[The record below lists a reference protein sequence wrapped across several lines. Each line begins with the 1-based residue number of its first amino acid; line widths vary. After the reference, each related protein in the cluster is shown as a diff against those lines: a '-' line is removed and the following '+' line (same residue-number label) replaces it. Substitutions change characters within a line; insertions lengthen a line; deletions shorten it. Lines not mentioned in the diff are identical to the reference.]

1 MWLQSPT
8 RSETPRLLCGAAAP
22 GAIARTG
29 RASDLDMRCSALPS
43 LSAVVVLSLTFP
55 RQSPR
60 ESPSRHLALL
70 CVFRT
75 HRMCAPNGVFKRRT
89 TDRMRARERAS
100 SRRSH
105 CFSDVE
111 LCLTISAH
119 FPRVHRR
126 YDRSELQRDV
136 RRPPSPHHARARS
149 RRDRDRDRDRDL
161 ELELELEPEP
171 TPTTTPT
178 PSSPASK
185 LTSPV
190 LMSVFWV
197 AECAPTKTG
206 PRPV

>member
-119 FPRVHRR
+119 FPRVYCR

-136 RRPPSPHHARARS
+136 RRPPLPPHHARARS
-149 RRDRDRDRDRDL
+149 RRERERERER
-161 ELELELEPEP
+161 ELELELEPTP

-190 LMSVFWV
+190 LMSAFW
-197 AECAPTKTG
+197 AAGCAPTKTG

>member
-1 MWLQSPT
+1 MLSRKSSVVIYRHSRSRAGHEPVQSVMWTGVLGEGERTSGPIGQNDRRSGSLHRALNRLAPTRVWLQSPT

-105 CFSDVE
+105 CV
-111 LCLTISAH
+111 L
-119 FPRVHRR
+119 
-126 YDRSELQRDV
+126 
-136 RRPPSPHHARARS
+136 
-149 RRDRDRDRDRDL
+149 
-161 ELELELEPEP
+161 
-171 TPTTTPT
+171 
-178 PSSPASK
+178 
-185 LTSPV
+185 LTSNCCFNV
-190 LMSVFWV
+190 
-197 AECAPTKTG
+197 
-206 PRPV
+206 